1 MNRKINKFYDFIKEQ
16 NNNVHND
23 IAIDY
28 FNNLPDVDKY
38 SQQEDSITDKSILN
52 LAKEISGPGKIVKN
66 VLAKVKTYDPIIKW
80 KAYNIENDT
89 VEYYKFN
96 SKLNIGRGRR
106 YNIYKSIYEY
116 DNKYTGGISTLAEP
130 IESISSGWID
140 DEYEG
145 LFIDRLHKYFKK
157 FLES

>member
-52 LAKEISGPGKIVKN
+52 LAKEISDLGKLLKM
-66 VLAKVKTYDPIIKW
+66 
-80 KAYNIENDT
+80 
-89 VEYYKFN
+89 F
-96 SKLNIGRGRR
+96 
-106 YNIYKSIYEY
+106 
-116 DNKYTGGISTLAEP
+116 
-130 IESISSGWID
+130 
-140 DEYEG
+140 
-145 LFIDRLHKYFKK
+145 
-157 FLES
+157 